1 MTAKIVMGTS
11 YKGGFVED
19 VHFTVK
25 NTDIKTPKI
34 RKKASRWTLIFI
46 LYFLLDKKKFS
57 YP

>member
-1 MTAKIVMGTS
+1 MGTS